1 MTPVRRALVSIAVPA
16 VLTLAAAVVWFV
28 TRPGAVAPAAATR
41 EPGGEP
47 SDVATALG
55 DPDEYAWRLFFF
67 INRQAA
73 PGAAGVADP
82 GRSIRQYDPD
92 EPVVWETWA
101 LASGAG
107 RTQAGSEALRVGGV
121 APVAWS
127 ALPRERWPAKVLSVN
142 LANPDGPAILEVRL
156 NRASYDFIRSGGLY
170 TTAGLEQAY
179 AAAVVQRRPDAIQFP
194 VDAKAVKAVWK
205 DLGPRPPPAVLAR
218 YHWRRI
224 GSHVWGLTGLHIV
237 TKDLPTW
244 FWADFEHVDDPIP
257 PGEPSSDTT
266 TRGPGAL
273 ARGAVDGERR
283 ELSGTKWA
291 YYRLRGVQIGFTDA
305 RGAPTRLSDAVLE
318 RGFEHTSC
326 MTCHARATIGVRDG
340 QLERLNPNP
349 TNFDDA
355 QGRPPAIADAKNS
368 DLGVPSV
375 SLFGKDRLTFLQTD
389 FIWAMALRA
398 PRETL
403 PAGGGR

>member
-1 MTPVRRALVSIAVPA
+1 MTSIRMAVASIAA
-16 VLTLAAAVVWFV
+16 LGVLACAAAVFWLGERHGV
-28 TRPGAVAPAAATR
+28 VAPAAR

-47 SDVATALG
+47 ADVTLAVNN
-55 DPDEYAWRLFFF
+55 PDEYAWRLFFYL
-67 INRQAA
+67 NRQAVR
-73 PGAAGVADP
+73 GIAGVADP
-82 GRSIRQYDPD
+82 ERSIRQYDPNK
-92 EPVVWETWA
+92 PVVWETWA

-107 RTQAGSEALRVGGV
+107 RTQNGSEALRVGG
-121 APVAWS
+121 APPLAWS
-127 ALPRERWPAKVLSVN
+127 ALPREPWPAKVLSVN
-142 LANPDGPAILEVRL
+142 LSNPNGPAILEVRL
-156 NRASYDFIRSGGLY
+156 NRASYDFIRTRGLY

-179 AAAVVQRRPDAIQFP
+179 AAAVAERRPDAIQFP

-205 DLGPRPPPAVLAR
+205 DLGPRPPAAVLAR

-224 GSHVWGLTGLHIV
+224 GDHVWGLTGLHIV

-266 TRGPGAL
+266 TRGPNAP
-273 ARGAVDGERR
+273 ARGGVDGERR
-283 ELSGTKWA
+283 ELTGTKWA

-326 MTCHARATIGVRDG
+326 ITCHARATIGVRDG
-340 QLERLNPNP
+340 QLVRLNPNP
-349 TNFDDA
+349 TNFDDP
-355 QGRPPAIADAKNS
+355 QGRPAAVADAKNS
-368 DLGVPSV
+368 DLGVPSA
-375 SLFGKDRLTFLQTD
+375 SLFGNDRLTFLQTD

-403 PAGGGR
+403 SAGGGR